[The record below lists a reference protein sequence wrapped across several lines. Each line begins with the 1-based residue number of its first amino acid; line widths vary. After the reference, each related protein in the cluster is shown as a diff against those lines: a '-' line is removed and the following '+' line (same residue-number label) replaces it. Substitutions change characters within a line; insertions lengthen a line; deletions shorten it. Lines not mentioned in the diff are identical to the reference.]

1 MKRMAIFVEGQTEQ
15 LFVTKLLIEIAGE
28 KNISID
34 QEKAVTKH
42 GSRFFSVIQAS
53 KNLDRKYYVLIRDS
67 GNDELVQSDIRD
79 ACENLAKKDYDRIL
93 GLRDVYPKTFADIP
107 RLELG
112 LKYGIPTRFI
122 PIHIILAIMEV
133 EAWFLAETTHFSRI
147 HPSLTN
153 DLIKRNLNFDP
164 ETGDVE
170 SRPHPSQDLDFIYRL
185 SGLAYNKKKT
195 KVERTIQ
202 VLDYSAIYLTLIGK
216 VKNLKKLIDQIDS
229 FLD

>member
-15 LFVTKLLIEIAGE
+15 LFVTKLLTEIAGE
-28 KNISID
+28 KNISIE
-34 QEKAVTKH
+34 QEKAITKN
-42 GSRFFSVIQAS
+42 GNRLFSVIHAS
-53 KNLDRKYYVLIRDS
+53 KNLNKRYYVLIRDS

-79 ACENLAKKDYDRIL
+79 SCENLAKKNYEKIL
-93 GLRDVYPKTFADIP
+93 CLRDVYPKTFADIP
-107 RLELG
+107 KLELG
-112 LKYGIPTRFI
+112 LRYGIPTRFI

-164 ETGDVE
+164 ETDDVE
-170 SRPHPSQDLDFIYRL
+170 SRPHPSQDLDYIY
-185 SGLAYNKKKT
+185 GLAGFAYNKRKT
-195 KVERTIQ
+195 KVQRTIQ